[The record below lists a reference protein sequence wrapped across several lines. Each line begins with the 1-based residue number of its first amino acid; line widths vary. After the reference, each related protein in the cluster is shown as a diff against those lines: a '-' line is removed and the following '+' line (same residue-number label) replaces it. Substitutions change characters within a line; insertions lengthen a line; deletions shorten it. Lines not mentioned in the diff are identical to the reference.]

1 MKVLDDSEVR
11 KASQPLVD
19 PRRETLWDIE
29 IEKEN
34 DENQKNINRKRRDVQ
49 LNQNVLPAVSSTG
62 VLVES
67 LNRSAVNSIDF
78 VFVLNVRESETFP
91 PLLLPSDLRCVEERM
106 ASLSSFPA
114 EIELIEIQKNVLKE
128 CLKNRLINSDMM
140 SPDYQSSTASRP
152 SYETQITIVRISIS
166 CTCNDLNPLSEVC
179 STFKGLKDQRWSEF
193 MGNQLDG
200 TY

>member
-1 MKVLDDSEVR
+1 MKVLDDSEIR
-11 KASQPLVD
+11 KASQPLID

-34 DENQKNINRKRRDVQ
+34 DENQKIINRKRRDIQ

-67 LNRSAVNSIDF
+67 LNKSAANSIDF

-91 PLLLPSDLRCVEERM
+91 PLLLPSDLQCVEERM
-106 ASLSSFPA
+106 ASLNSFPA
-114 EIELIEIQKNVLKE
+114 DIELIDIQKNVLKE
-128 CLKNRLINSDMM
+128 CLKSRLI
-140 SPDYQSSTASRP
+140 SPESQDTQTSSRP

-166 CTCNDLNPLSEVC
+166 CTCNDLKPQNEVC
-179 STFKGLKDQRWSEF
+179 STFKSMKDQRWSEF